1 MPEVW
6 VPPRMQQFT
15 GGKQQVQ
22 VAGATVRQV
31 INNLEKEFPGTRDF
45 LVNEEEDDLHP
56 GIAVIVDG
64 EASLLG
70 MLERVGEDSE
80 VHFLP
85 AIGGGQSGPA
95 TRSAVTS
102 PTTP

>member
-6 VPPRMQQFT
+6 VPPRMQKLT

-22 VAGATVRQV
+22 VPGATVRQV
-31 INNLEKEFPGTRDF
+31 INNLEQEYPGTRDF
-45 LVNEEEDDLHP
+45 LVDEEENDLLP

-64 EASLLG
+64 ETSLLG
-70 MLERVGEDSE
+70 MLERVSETSE

-85 AIGGGQSGPA
+85 AIGGGN
-95 TRSAVTS
+95 
-102 PTTP
+102 

>member
-6 VPPRMQQFT
+6 VPPRLQQLT

-31 INNLEKEFPGTRDF
+31 INNLEKDYPGARAF
-45 LVNEEEDDLHP
+45 LIDEEEDDLIP

-64 EASLLG
+64 ETSLLG
-70 MLERVGEDSE
+70 LIERVQENSE

-85 AIGGGQSGPA
+85 AIGGG
-95 TRSAVTS
+95 
-102 PTTP
+102 

>member
-6 VPPRMQQFT
+6 VPPRLQQLT

-31 INNLEKEFPGTRDF
+31 INNLENDYPGTRELLIDPE
-45 LVNEEEDDLHP
+45 VDDLIP

-64 EASLLG
+64 ETSLLG
-70 MLERVGEDSE
+70 LIERVQENSE

-85 AIGGGQSGPA
+85 AIGGG
-95 TRSAVTS
+95 
-102 PTTP
+102 

>member
-6 VPPRMQQFT
+6 VPPRMQKLT

-22 VAGATVRQV
+22 VPGATVRQV
-31 INNLEKEFPGTRDF
+31 INNLEQEYPGTRDL
-45 LVNEEEDDLHP
+45 LVDQEENDLLP

-64 EASLLG
+64 ETSLLG
-70 MLERVGEDSE
+70 MLERVSETSE

-85 AIGGGQSGPA
+85 AIGGG
-95 TRSAVTS
+95 
-102 PTTP
+102 

>member
-6 VPPRMQQFT
+6 VPPRMQHLT
-15 GGKQQVQ
+15 EGKQQVQ

-31 INNLEKEFPGTRDF
+31 INNLEQEFPGTRAL
-45 LVNEEEDDLHP
+45 LVDEEENDLIP

-64 EASLLG
+64 ETSLLG
-70 MLERVGEDSE
+70 MLERVSEDSE

-85 AIGGGQSGPA
+85 AIGGG
-95 TRSAVTS
+95 
-102 PTTP
+102 

>member
-6 VPPRMQQFT
+6 VPPRLQQLT

-31 INNLEKEFPGTRDF
+31 INNLEKDYPGTRALLID
-45 LVNEEEDDLHP
+45 EEEDDLIP

-64 EASLLG
+64 ETSLLG
-70 MLERVGEDSE
+70 LIERVRENSE

-85 AIGGGQSGPA
+85 AIGGG
-95 TRSAVTS
+95 
-102 PTTP
+102 